1 MFNPFRVTL
10 DTDYQVDYFL
20 DIRTYLEIKAVNTD
34 LRTGKVNSLVYQDY
48 FREYGM
54 PIARQVESFEDGEW
68 VSSLRLDE
76 VKVNAGVIPWMFKM
90 RD

>member
-1 MFNPFRVTL
+1 MCGGDGGCISVASFNLLAPAYVRPL
-10 DTDYQVDYFL
+10 
-20 DIRTYLEIKAVNTD
+20 D
-34 LRTGKVNSLVYQDY
+34 LRTGEVNSLVYQDY